1 MKNARHAMNSI
12 PLTFNE
18 KQINRT
24 VLGGKENTSKTAIP
38 VTCLILMRGGNQYR
52 TRVFENMEKLNFA
65 EVISVEKRG
74 GGNISEQLSRQFPF
88 VKFVSTEEDV
98 TDGDMLNIGMAE
110 SSCRYVLV
118 LHDDLCT
125 ENFNFTGMM
134 AKKLASLEQF
144 CVVPR
149 LNSNG
154 IQSIPINFIPGV
166 SHSVLEITSTINCA
180 DGMPTLYPFDQVGFY
195 DREKFI
201 RLGGADYTITSAY
214 WQNLDLAFR
223 AWLWGEKITIS
234 SAFQFTYNSDV
245 PGEVQTPDA
254 SYLRFYLK
262 NLLPVFEID
271 HAYIPKTSF
280 FTFRLR
286 SSFSTAETIKQFK
299 NARQWTQE
307 NKYRF
312 KYDASLLIENWGK

>member
-1 MKNARHAMNSI
+1 MNTI

-24 VLGGKENTSKTAIP
+24 VLGGKENISKTAIP
-38 VTCLILMRGGNQYR
+38 VTCLILIRGGNQYR
-52 TRVFENMEKLNFA
+52 SRVFENIEKLNFF
-65 EVISVEKRG
+65 EVISVEKS
-74 GGNISEQLSRQFPF
+74 GGNIAEQLSRQFPS
-88 VKFVSTEEDV
+88 VKFISTEEEV
-98 TDGDMLNIGMAE
+98 TAGDMLNIGMAE
-110 SSCRYVLV
+110 ATGKYVLV

-125 ENFNFTGMM
+125 DSFNFTAAM
-134 AKKLASLEQF
+134 AKKLASLDQF

-154 IQSIPINFIPGV
+154 LQSIPVNFIPGV
-166 SHSVLEITSTINCA
+166 NRSVLEITSTVNCA
-180 DGMPTLYPFDQVGFY
+180 DGTPTLYAFDQVGFY

-201 RLGGADYTITSAY
+201 RLGGADYTLTSAY

-223 AWLWGEKITIS
+223 AWLWGERISIS

-245 PGEVQTPDA
+245 PGEEQTPDA

-271 HAYIPKTSF
+271 HAYIPKSSF

-286 SSFSTAETIKQFK
+286 SSFSMAETIRQFK
-299 NARQWTQE
+299 NARMWTEE

-312 KYDASLLIENWGK
+312 KCDASLLIENWGK